1 MKLTFRNDVI
11 GFAAETDF
19 EREICALLA
28 TADGHVFRLH
38 CTSARGLAFSGLGP
52 EVEARR
58 EPLNI
63 TQSVAPR
70 FAAISNLAHTPFD
83 LDGERYSSVEGFW
96 QGLKFTDPE
105 RRRKVAGLSGTEAK
119 AAGYPARHPST
130 IVHGGQSIVAGT
142 PEHWALMRKACDAK
156 FTQHAPAREALLA
169 TGERWLTHKVR
180 NDSRTIPGV
189 VMADIW
195 MALRRRLRSQ
205 TGDA

>member
-1 MKLTFRNDVI
+1 M
-11 GFAAETDF
+11 A
-19 EREICALLA
+19 
-28 TADGHVFRLH
+28 ADGHVFRLH
-38 CTSARGLAFSGLGP
+38 CTSDRGLAFSDLGP
-52 EVEARR
+52 EREARR

-63 TQSVAPR
+63 TRSVAPP

-96 QGLKFTDPE
+96 QGLKFTDPA
-105 RRRKVAGLSGTEAK
+105 RRREIAKLFGADAK
-119 AAGYPARHPST
+119 AAGHASDDPST
-130 IVHGGQSIVAGT
+130 IFHGGQSIVAGS

-180 NDSRTIPGV
+180 RDSRTIPGV

-205 TGDA
+205 AGDA